1 MTSRCMGLMK
11 LTIFMGPPQR
21 GQVRGSTCQ
30 MRLIRAAQRRRAVRA
45 AGVGPG
51 SVAPVAVVLARRP
64 RVLFEYTHD
73 RALLEATCTQLL
85 VFDGSGDAKLFHGRY
100 SEWAESKQD
109 QAGRE
114 RRSRKTPR
122 KAPVKRRAPTAGGG
136 GMSLGTLER
145 RIEAL
150 EIAIRKIDQEL
161 LDPAVY
167 TDGPKCN
174 ALQAERAEFAD
185 ELAPL
190 EAEWV
195 RRAEEA

>member
-1 MTSRCMGLMK
+1 
-11 LTIFMGPPQR
+11 
-21 GQVRGSTCQ
+21 
-30 MRLIRAAQRRRAVRA
+30 
-45 AGVGPG
+45 
-51 SVAPVAVVLARRP
+51 
-64 RVLFEYTHD
+64 
-73 RALLEATCTQLL
+73 
-85 VFDGSGDAKLFHGRY
+85 
-100 SEWAESKQD
+100 
-109 QAGRE
+109 
-114 RRSRKTPR
+114 
-122 KAPVKRRAPTAGGG
+122 
-136 GMSLGTLER
+136 MSLGTLER